1 MLGLHHYNFL
11 GVIWRSG
18 GCVVGIDK
26 PISWKNVRFESLQP
40 PTRHH
45 NFWGVFGGVANLL

>member
-1 MLGLHHYNFL
+1 MFGDLL
-11 GVIWRSG
+11 GVILGSG

-26 PISWKNVRFESLQP
+26 PISWKNVRFESLQS

-45 NFWGVFGGVANLL
+45 NFWGLFGGVANLF